1 MEIFIAYYRVSTQKQ
16 GNSGLGIDGQ
26 KNTILN
32 YLKGRELSEEF
43 TDIESG
49 TKKGNSRE
57 GLKLALARCKEL
69 KAKLIIAKLDR
80 LSRNVSFIAQLME
93 SEVEFVVCD
102 LPQANRFTI
111 QIFAALA
118 EQEARFISE
127 RTKDALA
134 VLKRQGK
141 KLGSPQNLDL
151 VARVKGLETRQEN
164 ALTNENNKKAAAL
177 IIALKL
183 QGKSF
188 YRISIELNKLGF
200 MTRRGNSFTQVQA
213 KILFNRFKD
222 V

>member
-1 MEIFIAYYRVSTQKQ
+1 MDKYIAYYRVSTQKQ
-16 GNSGLGIDGQ
+16 GNSGLGLDSQ
-26 KNTILN
+26 KNTIIN
-32 YLKGRELSEEF
+32 YLKGQSLINEF

-49 TKKGNSRE
+49 TRKGNNRE
-57 GLKLALARCKEL
+57 GLKLALKHCKEH

-93 SEVEFVVCD
+93 SEVEFIVCD

-134 VLKRQGK
+134 VLKRNGK
-141 KLGSPQNLDL
+141 KLGSPQNLDF
-151 VARVKGLETRQEN
+151 VSRQKGLEARKRN
-164 ALTNENNKKAAAL
+164 ALENEDNIKASAMINAL
-177 IIALKL
+177 YK

-188 YRISIELNKLGF
+188 YAITKELNRLGF
-200 MTRRGNSFTQVQA
+200 KTRRGKEFTQVQT
-213 KILFNRFKD
+213 KILYGRNSI
-222 V
+222 

>member
-1 MEIFIAYYRVSTQKQ
+1 MDRFIAYYRVSTQKQ
-16 GNSGLGIDGQ
+16 GNSGLGLDGQ

-32 YLKGRELSEEF
+32 YLKGESPIGEF

-49 TKKGNSRE
+49 TKKGNDRE
-57 GLKLALARCKEL
+57 GLKLALKGCKEQ

-93 SEVEFVVCD
+93 SEVEFIVCD

-134 VLKRQGK
+134 VLKRNGK
-141 KLGSPQNLDL
+141 KLGSPQNLDF
-151 VARVKGLETRQEN
+151 ASRQKGLESRKRN
-164 ALTNENNKKAAAL
+164 ALENEDNIKASAMIDAL
-177 IIALKL
+177 YK

-188 YRISIELNKLGF
+188 YAITKELNRLGF
-200 MTRRGNSFTQVQA
+200 KTRRGKEFQQNQVTTLFKRFQTQ
-213 KILFNRFKD
+213 
-222 V
+222 

>member
-1 MEIFIAYYRVSTQKQ
+1 MEKYIAYYRVSTQKQ
-16 GNSGLGIDGQ
+16 GNSGLGLDGQ
-26 KNTILN
+26 KNTVLN
-32 YLKGRELSEEF
+32 YLKGQEPLGQY
-43 TDIESG
+43 TDIDSG
-49 TKKGNSRE
+49 TKKGNNRE
-57 GLKLALARCKEL
+57 GLKLALKYCKEQ

-93 SEVEFVVCD
+93 SEVEFIVCD

-134 VLKRQGK
+134 VLKRNGK
-141 KLGSPQNLDL
+141 KLGSPQNLDFKS
-151 VARVKGLETRQEN
+151 RQKGLEARKRN
-164 ALTNENNKKAAAL
+164 ALENENNIKASAMIGAL
-177 IIALKL
+177 NK

-188 YRISIELNKLGF
+188 YYITNELNRLGF
-200 MTRRGNSFTQVQA
+200 KTRRGKHFTQVQV
-213 KILFNRFKD
+213 KILYDRLI

>member
-1 MEIFIAYYRVSTQKQ
+1 MEKYIAYYRVSTQKQ
-16 GNSGLGIDGQ
+16 GTSGLGLDGQ
-26 KNTILN
+26 KNTIVN
-32 YLKGRELSEEF
+32 YIKGQGLLGEF

-49 TKKGNSRE
+49 TKKGNDRE
-57 GLKLALARCKEL
+57 GLKQALTQCKER

-102 LPQANRFTI
+102 LPHANRFTI

-141 KLGSPQNLDL
+141 KLGSPQNLNF
-151 VARVKGLETRQEN
+151 VARQKGLELRKKN
-164 ALTNENNKKAAAL
+164 ALENENNVKASAMIDAL
-177 IIALKL
+177 FK

-188 YRISIELNKLGF
+188 YYITNDLNRLGF
-200 MTRRGNSFTQVQA
+200 KTRRGKEFTQVQV
-213 KILFNRFKD
+213 KILHERLKY
-222 V
+222 